1 MSPDTHGSLAVLTEI
16 HDAALAPGLLGS
28 PATADLPTLA
38 AASDGVTS
46 ALGQGLVTGAS
57 AGEQLGADW
66 ATGAATGATA
76 GTQLGVDSATGS
88 ATDVLITGAGY
99 SADSP
104 GNSAG
109 SAGDVIWAQAQVP
122 PGQGFL
128 DRLQEMQQQQ
138 YPTQLPAPVQELV
151 VPDTGPMPPSWFLA
165 LLAVAGLL
173 WLLAMYA
180 SRVLVPERA
189 LLVTGTPADTSA
201 ATNTATPVE
210 VIEAGSLPRDPA
222 LLFRLAYSAGTAA
235 WLVVLVITTL
245 LATESSAVQLW
256 IIYLPLMALMVGAA
270 VWAGLGTA
278 EQVKLSRA
286 ERSLDRLE
294 ADLEAGVYGELSD
307 TDPEDQ
313 AQLEL
318 LRHRAE
324 QGRY

>member
-16 HDAALAPGLLGS
+16 HDAALAPGLVGS

-46 ALGQGLVTGAS
+46 ALGQGLVAGAS
-57 AGEQLGADW
+57 AGEQLG
-66 ATGAATGATA
+66 T
-76 GTQLGVDSATGS
+76 DSATGS

-99 SADSP
+99 SADGP

-128 DRLQEMQQQQ
+128 ERLQEMQQQQ
-138 YPTQLPAPVQELV
+138 QYPMQLPAPVQELV

-165 LLAVAGLL
+165 LLAMAGLL

-189 LLVTGTPADTSA
+189 LLVTGTPADTS
-201 ATNTATPVE
+201 TATPVE
-210 VIEAGSLPRDPA
+210 VIEAGALPRDPA
-222 LLFRLAYSAGTAA
+222 LLFRLAYSAGTAI
-235 WLVVLVITTL
+235 WVVVLVITTV

-294 ADLEAGVYGELSD
+294 ADLEAGIYGELSD
-307 TDPEDQ
+307 TDPENQ

-324 QGRY
+324 QGKY